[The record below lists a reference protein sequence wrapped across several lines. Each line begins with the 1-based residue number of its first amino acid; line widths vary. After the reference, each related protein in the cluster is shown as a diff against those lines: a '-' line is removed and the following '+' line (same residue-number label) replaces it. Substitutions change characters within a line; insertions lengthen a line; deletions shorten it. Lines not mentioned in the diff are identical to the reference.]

1 MTNLQ
6 VSYWN
11 LKESERTNRANERL
25 RGQELSETI
34 RHNMATESI
43 EWAKVGETTRHNQA
57 TESATMFHYETE
69 RSYNQMWKE
78 VQDHTLALREREY
91 ELDVKNF
98 ELRAI
103 DTVGRLVLDTK
114 RYLTERSINQQKL
127 DIQRQELEL
136 DKDKNRREWYQFG
149 SNTFF
154 SWRDASREDFKAGL
168 SAVSTLGGFFSRSE
182 KSIGSLFS

>member
-25 RGQELSETI
+25 RGEELSETI

-43 EWAKVGETTRHNQA
+43 EWARIGEASRHNKA

-91 ELDVKNF
+91 ELDVRNF
-98 ELRAI
+98 ELKSI
-103 DTVGRLVLDTK
+103 DTIGRLTLDTS
-114 RYLTERSINQQKL
+114 RYLTDRDISYEKL

-136 DKDKNRREWYQFG
+136 DKEKNRREWFQFG
-149 SNTFF
+149 ANTFF
-154 SWRDASREDFKAGL
+154 NWRNSGREDFKAGL
-168 SAVSTLGGFFSRSE
+168 SALSTVGSFFSRSE
-182 KSIGSLFS
+182 NTIGSLFK